1 MNRIISLIA
10 IACISLQGMSPLVV
24 HGATTAVRLEI
35 SAPTTTR
42 VGEAIDIT
50 VRAMDKDS
58 KVVTSYRGSVIF
70 STDNVGDIVPA
81 PGKTVTFAADDN
93 GEKKFSK

>member
-1 MNRIISLIA
+1 MKRILSLIA
-10 IACISLQGMSPLVV
+10 IACISFQGLSPLIV

-42 VGEAIDIT
+42 VGEAIDVT
-50 VRAMDKDS
+50 VRAIDKDS
-58 KVVTSYRGSVIF
+58 KVVTNYRGSVIF
-70 STDNVGDIVPA
+70 STDNVGDTVPA